1 MNISLVLKI
10 AGIGLIVGVASQ
22 ILNKT
27 GRDEQASLVTVAGL
41 IIAMLLLTGEIAGL
55 LRSIRSAFGI

>member
-10 AGIGLIVGVASQ
+10 AGMGLIVGVATQ

-41 IIAMLLLTGEIAGL
+41 IITMLLLTEEISEL
-55 LRSIRSAFGI
+55 LRSIRSTFGI